1 MTGTRK
7 VDPGSMREQG
17 GDRSSRSRLF
27 WFVVSLVLASF
38 LASASGCAL
47 PGFSPSAIPAE
58 ERAAYD
64 AAEALID
71 LDGPRAAIGF
81 EDFLETYPRSQ
92 LADDAAEQLA
102 LLELAAGREEEGIRW
117 LARVLS
123 AYPDGDRANPAR
135 LRLAQFEYAR
145 ANKVAARR
153 LLAPL
158 DLRRLDLTEQ
168 RAALRLRVALS
179 QTPVERLEHLSTLRA
194 TLVEASEQRDL
205 DPATRTRLLTRIQV
219 VDRELSELIARAAPA
234 ELEEMMRGLRG
245 RPPAPQIALEL
256 SRRALDEGQL
266 DLAERRLNGAESLVR
281 SDLDQSQ
288 LRVLKARLLKMLEVA
303 DADAALPPLRALV
316 GKPRP
321 RTDRARGTLGVV
333 LPLSGDFADFGE
345 ASLRGMLLAA
355 SVFSKNQAP
364 AQGDELGASG
374 SPSGRPPNEGSR
386 ESRRGGLSAK
396 EGGVRLIVRDSEGD
410 PEKAAAA
417 VRELSEDP
425 DLVAIIGP
433 VFSAESTAAADAAEE
448 VGIPVV
454 TLSNRREVPVG
465 RTQAFRTRTTPA
477 DEVGALV
484 SHAFEGLS
492 AQRFA
497 VLYPQTRY
505 GRGMRKLYWEAVT
518 ERGGK
523 MVAAS
528 SYDPEAVDFGTAIRD
543 MIGYR
548 FLTHWET
555 KALSEREAILRS
567 ARRLEP
573 ESAALL
579 RKAVYQILGPEREP
593 LPPIVDF
600 DVLFIPD
607 SADKITMIAPGLAF
621 HEIRGVGLLG
631 SSEWAVEDLLREGRQ
646 HVSGAVISTPF
657 YPESDVPFVVEFV
670 EGYRNTFGAE
680 PDAYAAEAFDATN
693 LLLVQLSAGHT
704 NRRSVR
710 DGLLDTRAFPG
721 ATGVLTMHPD
731 GNARRRPFLLRV
743 SGRRF
748 QPLD

>member
-1 MTGTRK
+1 L
-7 VDPGSMREQG
+7 S
-17 GDRSSRSRLF
+17 
-27 WFVVSLVLASF
+27 
-38 LASASGCAL
+38 
-47 PGFSPSAIPAE
+47 
-58 ERAAYD
+58 
-64 AAEALID
+64 
-71 LDGPRAAIGF
+71 
-81 EDFLETYPRSQ
+81 TYPDS
-92 LADDAAEQLA
+92 
-102 LLELAAGREEEGIRW
+102 
-117 LARVLS
+117 
-123 AYPDGDRANPAR
+123 DRANPAR
-135 LRLAQFEYAR
+135 LRLAQIEYAR
-145 ANKVAARR
+145 EDKVAARR
-153 LLAPL
+153 LLATL

-179 QTPVERLEHLSTLRA
+179 QTPVERLENLSILRA
-194 TLVEASEQRDL
+194 TLVEALEKRDL
-205 DPATRTRLLTRIQV
+205 DPATRTRLLARIQV

-245 RPPAPQIALEL
+245 RPPAPEIALEL
-256 SRRALDEGQL
+256 GRRALDEGQL
-266 DLAERRLNGAESLVR
+266 DLAERRLNGAEALVR

-288 LRVLKARLLKMLEVA
+288 LRALKARLLKLLEVA
-303 DADAALPPLRALV
+303 DADAALPPLRDLV
-316 GKPRP
+316 GRPRP

-333 LPLSGDFADFGE
+333 LPLSGDFAHFGE
-345 ASLRGMLLAA
+345 ESLRGILLAA
-355 SVFSKNQAP
+355 GLFSENEAP
-364 AQGDELGASG
+364 VQGDEQGTSAT
-374 SPSGRPPNEGSR
+374 PSGYSDVGSQ
-386 ESRRGGLSAK
+386 ETGLRGPAAQRGR
-396 EGGVRLIVRDSEGD
+396 GVRLIVRDSEGD

-417 VRELSEDP
+417 VRELSEDS

-454 TLSNRREVPVG
+454 TLSNRQEVPEG
-465 RTQAFRTRTTPA
+465 RAQAFRTRTTPA

-492 AQRFA
+492 AERFA
-497 VLYPQTRY
+497 VLYPRTRY

-528 SYDPEAVDFGTAIRD
+528 SYDPEAVDFGSAIRD

-548 FLTHWET
+548 FLTHWEK
-555 KALSEREAILRS
+555 KALSERDAILRS

-573 ESAALL
+573 EDAALL
-579 RKAVYQILGPEREP
+579 RKAAYEILGPEREP

-631 SSEWAVEDLLREGRQ
+631 SSEWAVDGLLRVGRQ
-646 HVSGAVISTPF
+646 HISGAVISTPF

-670 EGYRNTFGAE
+670 EGYRNTFAAE

-693 LLLVQLSAGHT
+693 LLLVQLSAGRT